1 MANKETRI
9 YKTDT
14 LEKLRQKSNEI
25 SLHLGDN
32 EQLNALMA
40 DKTYVYSASA
50 GQTLFAGSDTSSPA
64 KTARFETSP
73 AHTVDNTSGYIILE
87 SVSSLDASY
96 VQDAVI
102 YQGTSGTPSWQ
113 AYIVSATADKILVRD
128 SSGTFSTSSDLKVG
142 ATSPDTVD
150 SANVI
155 RIVTESY
162 PVGIVRVYNAGTE
175 LTQGIGPNS
184 FHVANIKATI
194 TQTGSPTLTNYTEGV
209 TIYQGSSETTQSDVE
224 SNASWYGTLHSV
236 SDGVIRVKTYN
247 GSFNASTL
255 IRALGSSNTI
265 TGSNHGPLVEVD
277 NTYGT
282 YVQLTTPAS
291 NANQIKLFSLD
302 LVAAINELQDDIGTV
317 ESLTTAANDL
327 VLAINEHDAELG
339 TITAG
344 AMGTTASTVETAI
357 REHEDQIGNESISTV
372 DAGDS
377 NNTITGALNQLH
389 AEVGDVTLA
398 NLGTDG
404 AANLTAAIR
413 EHEDQIGNHTNFHTI
428 SSTDNTISK
437 ALEQLHIE
445 VGDLALHTS
454 ADDLTE
460 AVNELEEDLFN
471 GEGATKRT
479 RSDLL
484 TTDKTSILDAINE
497 IHSELFVNGT
507 GVSFAGLSAD
517 YFKEAVE
524 ELRTELGN
532 HATLD
537 TNVTTD
543 AVSAINELENVIRD
557 DNTARTNYDLNTNSH
572 NLIAAIN
579 EFEGFLKSDTSART
593 NYGLNTA
600 AYNVKGAINEHEFQ
614 IGDMVFDNAGP
625 VDDADSTSLTGAV
638 NVLDLEIGL
647 TDYSAQGSD
656 ISTAIKNI
664 YDDINTS
671 GSLTSLHTTNTNIV
685 DAINEIEADIFNSGN
700 AGSGGS
706 RREMSDL
713 KTADK
718 TSILD
723 AINEIYDDIHTAGSV
738 TLDTQANFLVGAIN
752 EIEGVFDASTHEIS
766 AGANAFDITS
776 GTFTI
781 NSSANINLDTGNNH
795 IVLKDDGAEFG
806 RFTHNGGQLQL
817 KSGANQTFLTASNTN
832 ATFNNNLT
840 VENNLD
846 VDGTLNADGA
856 TTLNA
861 TRIDGDLDLNGSVD
875 VSTNAV
881 IHGTTELNGT
891 LGVDGNFRVGG
902 SSQGNGMF
910 TVNEQSGNTVVKG
923 TLEVDGTSGVDG
935 NFRVGSSTFSTAK
948 FKVFAASGNTDIMG
962 SLSVDSGFTVG
973 DNKFTVSYTNGN
985 TQIDGS
991 LDVDGAFGLD
1001 GNLRVGSSGANK
1013 FNVTA
1018 ANGNTQID
1026 GTLTADG
1033 HTDLNSSVTV
1043 DGHGEFNSTV
1053 NVDGVTTIS
1062 NATASSS
1069 STTGALVVTGGVG
1082 IGEDLY
1088 VAGDLYVEGDSVTL
1102 NTETLTVEDTLVLAG
1117 NGLTSEPSTGGF
1129 GFEVGPI
1136 TSPSG
1141 VASNVTGAHS
1151 IVYNYGHDNGDGTYG
1166 RWEADGA
1173 LILSTA
1179 TLNPPQIEGVDY
1191 GPAENLT
1198 FSAGSGLSETVTKTG
1213 STIVTN
1219 YVNIDKG
1226 SSQDIFKN
1234 VLVGAVTIEADG
1246 NEDTLT
1252 FTDDNVVNISANA
1265 GTQTLS
1271 LTHKNV
1277 LTDNS
1282 GTAGDFGQTGTQ
1294 DGNYI
1299 KSVTL
1304 TAEGHVSAITTGQ
1317 FDTRYQATNP
1327 YWVLQNGGTEV
1338 DQVGNTD
1345 TVNFVGGDHITITD
1359 SKAGEISTIT
1369 IAHEAVAEPV
1379 DLVQNN
1385 SGNTFIQD
1393 LSLTFDDF
1401 GHVTGATASTGS
1413 VTIGDGTLTVS
1424 GGAGMTGSGTF
1435 TANQSGNS
1443 TITLVN
1449 NDKGSAQEI
1458 FKTVQTQRSNTNV
1471 VAAAVADNNNDT
1483 LILRENGGIQF
1494 SSPADDV
1501 IAIKNS
1507 DKGSSQFI
1515 FKNVSGDSGTAVADN
1530 NDDTLTIA
1538 GGTNISTSVTGQT
1551 LTITNDYS
1559 HPTYAGDDIDI
1570 DTGAMTGAWVL
1581 SDLDF
1586 NIETD
1591 TLGHVVD
1598 ANGTFA
1604 KRQLTLSNLG
1614 YDGWDLYVEGTKKA
1628 DINVNGVVNF
1638 GDDGFLTT
1646 SFAAASNNKVSFGHP
1661 VSGVTA
1667 GDYGQSGVEDGKY
1680 IKSVTV
1686 DSRGHITAITA
1697 DDFDN
1702 RYDNYDYWHLTA
1714 DSGGTAQIDS
1724 NETVDIAGG
1733 NKINTVRSGNT
1744 VTVNLDSNHG
1754 FLTSQRTATF
1764 QAVNSG
1770 VDADDVIL
1778 RLNDGVNDDVRIT
1791 DSGTVTVSYTNA
1803 GQFNIHGADTNTDV
1817 NVNKANLEARLAQ
1830 VDGTVYI
1837 GNTSATNN
1845 IVVRGNFEVQGTQT
1859 TVNQETLKISDNKI
1873 ILNSDQ
1879 PNSTPTQDSFVEV
1892 ERGSYVNAYI
1902 KWNESDNRWQYAE
1915 GDTALTIRNFSRAD
1929 DDADKTTFKVE
1940 VDDNGQ
1946 ATITKNETLGIRGGT
1961 AISTDYVTTVAGE
1974 NHTLQVKH
1982 SDVGRNDPGV
1992 GTATLAYQGTFS
2004 AITGVSSNAQGH
2016 ITGVNT
2022 TQFTMPAGAVPNN
2035 GTLDINEGSLIDL
2048 TITGGDF
2055 TADKATET
2063 DITIN
2068 VDLNELTN
2076 MGDATAIVG
2085 TQDFLPILDNGVQK
2099 KKKISTITL
2108 SDFNNDQGWTSNVGD
2123 ITKVAITAGVGLVGS
2138 VTTNSG
2144 DHVQTLKANLIS
2156 DTLRNVTA
2164 QGISTTANRTY
2175 AVMPDSDGDLVVNVP
2190 WSDSNTNQLTT
2201 FQVEDGDG
2209 HEVTISQGK
2218 EWKFVE
2224 GEDAINASGDNYI
2237 NINWSDTSTGS
2248 DADPYDLKFSH
2259 KRTTRTNTTNGS
2271 ATTSFGGS
2279 FTIVDGVTTNAT
2291 GHVTGVNTKTI
2302 TMPSNPNTDKFL
2314 NDVSTVDNGANMILR
2329 HSMSNGTSHDVGITA
2344 GTNITLTPGT
2354 ETFSIA
2360 TTAEVNQNAYTYFN
2374 VNEYDSAT
2382 QSPVNQVAGAADTKT
2397 DTFALNFWKGF
2408 DVSGSNNTATIKLH
2422 NDRRSQYS
2430 NEDIY
2435 IGGNTHDYIFAD
2447 ASHGLRFYTANAEEM
2462 RLEDDGDLHVDGDV
2476 IAFSTTVS
2484 DERLKENIQVVD
2496 NALDKV
2502 SQLKGVTF
2510 DWKKD
2515 GEHSAGLIAQDVEKV
2530 LPSAVKEK
2538 GLPFK
2543 ANDDQEYKTVEY
2555 SQVTSLLVEAIKELR
2570 EENKLLRAEI
2580 ESLKDINK

>member
-40 DKTYVYSASA
+40 DKTYVYSASS

-73 AHTVDNTSGYIILE
+73 AHTIDNTAGYIILE
-87 SVSSLDASY
+87 SVSSLDSSY
-96 VQDAVI
+96 VEDAVV

-113 AYIVSATADKILVRD
+113 AYIVSATTDKILVRD
-128 SSGTFSTSSDLKVG
+128 SSGTFSSSADLKVG
-142 ATSPDTVD
+142 ASSPDTVD
-150 SANVI
+150 AANVI
-155 RIVTESY
+155 RIVIESY
-162 PVGIVRVYNAGTE
+162 PVAIARVYNNGTE
-175 LTQGIGPNS
+175 LTQGMGPNG
-184 FHVANIKATI
+184 FHAADIKATI
-194 TQTGSPTLTNYTEGV
+194 THTGSPTLTNFTRGV
-209 TIYQGSSETTQSDVE
+209 TVYQGSSQTTQAGVE
-224 SNASWYGTLHSV
+224 TNADWYGTLHSV

-247 GSFNASTL
+247 GSFIPTGTGSS

-265 TGSNHGPLVEVD
+265 TAHGSLTAID
-277 NTYGT
+277 NTYGS
-282 YVQLTTPAS
+282 YIELTTPATGS
-291 NANQIKLFSLD
+291 NQIKVFSLD

-339 TITAG
+339 TITAL
-344 AMGTTASTVETAI
+344 AMGTAASTVETAI

-389 AEVGDVTLA
+389 AEVGDVTLS

-404 AANLTAAIR
+404 NANLTAAIR
-413 EHEDQIGNHTNFHTI
+413 EHEDQIGNHTEFHSI
-428 SSTDNTISK
+428 SSADNTISK
-437 ALEQLHIE
+437 ALDQLHVE

-454 ADDLTE
+454 ANDLTE

-524 ELRTELGN
+524 ELRTELGD
-532 HATLD
+532 HTALD
-537 TNVTTD
+537 TNVTTS
-543 AVSAINELENVIRD
+543 AVAAINELENVLRD
-557 DNTARTNYDLNTNSH
+557 DLSERTGYAMGTNAH
-572 NLIAAIN
+572 NIIDAIN
-579 EFEGFLKSDTSART
+579 EIEAFLRGANGDYQLT
-593 NYGLNTA
+593 TA
-600 AYNVKGAINEHEFQ
+600 AQNVRDSLREHEDQ
-614 IGDMVFDNAGP
+614 IGNMAFGTGGP
-625 VDDADSTSLTGAV
+625 VDAANSTNLSAAVRVIDA
-638 NVLDLEIGL
+638 EIGD

-656 ISTAIKNI
+656 ITTAIKNI

-685 DAINEIEADIFNSGN
+685 DAINEIEADLFNSGN
-700 AGSGGS
+700 AGSGGN

-723 AINEIYDDIHTAGSV
+723 AINEIYDDIHTTGSV
-738 TLDTQANFLVGAIN
+738 TLDTTASHLVGAIN
-752 EIEGVFDASTHEIS
+752 EIESVFDASTYEIS
-766 AGANAFDITS
+766 AGANSFGVTS
-776 GTFTI
+776 GQFLI
-781 NSSANINLDTGNNH
+781 NSSADIILDADGGDIKLRDNGSANEFGAFSHTGNGNL
-795 IVLKDDGAEFG
+795 II
-806 RFTHNGGQLQL
+806 
-817 KSGANQTFLTASNTN
+817 KSGTTTMLTGSGTN

-840 VENNLD
+840 VENNLT
-846 VDGTLNADGA
+846 VSVNTTIGGTLGVVGH
-856 TTLNA
+856 TSLSTLGVS
-861 TRIDGDLDLNGSVD
+861 GDVGVGGNLSV
-875 VSTNAV
+875 T
-881 IHGTTELNGT
+881 GTTELDST
-891 LGVDGNFRVGG
+891 LGVDGNFRVG
-902 SSQGNGMF
+902 
-910 TVNEQSGNTVVKG
+910 VNKFNVVAASGNTQIDG
-923 TLEVDGTSGVDG
+923 TLEVDGTAGVDG
-935 NFRVGSSTFSTAK
+935 NFRVGA
-948 FKVFAASGNTDIMG
+948 D
-962 SLSVDSGFTVG
+962 
-973 DNKFTVSYTNGN
+973 
-985 TQIDGS
+985 
-991 LDVDGAFGLD
+991 
-1001 GNLRVGSSGANK
+1001 K

-1018 ANGNTQID
+1018 ASGNTQID
-1026 GTLTADG
+1026 GTLEVDGTGGIDGNFRVGNNKFNVTAASGNTQIDGTLDVDGNFEVGATKFNVTASNGNFVAKGTGRVDG
-1033 HTDLNSSVTV
+1033 HTDLNSSLTV

-1062 NATASSS
+1062 NGTASSS

-1088 VAGDLYVEGDSVTL
+1088 VAGDLYVEGDTVEL

-1129 GFEVGPI
+1129 GLEVGPI

-1179 TLNPPQIEGVDY
+1179 TLNPPQIESVDF
-1191 GPAENLT
+1191 GPSDNLT
-1198 FSAGSGLSETVTKTG
+1198 FSAGLGLSETVTKTG
-1213 STIVTN
+1213 ATVVTN
-1219 YVNIDKG
+1219 YINTDRGSSQKIFKTVAPSSGTSATADVNSDTLNITQGTGITTVGSGDNIITITNTDRG

-1234 VLVGAVTIEADG
+1234 ILVGAVTIDADG
-1246 NEDTLT
+1246 NDDTLT
-1252 FTDDNVVNISANA
+1252 FTDDDVVNISANS

-1282 GTAGDFGQTGTQ
+1282 GTAGNFGPSTQ
-1294 DGNYI
+1294 DGKYI
-1299 KSVTL
+1299 KSLTL
-1304 TAEGHVSAITTGQ
+1304 TAEGHVSAITTGD

-1327 YWVLQNGGTEV
+1327 YWVLQSGGTEL

-1359 SKAGEISTIT
+1359 SKVGETSTIT
-1369 IAHEAVAEPV
+1369 IAHEAVTEAAN
-1379 DLVQNN
+1379 LVQNN

-1413 VTIGDGTLTVS
+1413 VTIGNGTFTVS
-1424 GGAGMTGSGTF
+1424 GSSGLAGSGSM

-1443 TITLVN
+1443 
-1449 NDKGSAQEI
+1449 SAGL
-1458 FKTVQTQRSNTNV
+1458 TNT
-1471 VAAAVADNNNDT
+1471 
-1483 LILRENGGIQF
+1483 
-1494 SSPADDV
+1494 
-1501 IAIKNS
+1501 
-1507 DKGSSQFI
+1507 DKGSSQYI

-1530 NDDTLTIA
+1530 NDDTLTIT
-1538 GGTNISTSVTGQT
+1538 GGTNITTSVTGDT

-1559 HPTYAGDDIDI
+1559 HPVHPGDDINI
-1570 DTGAMTGAWVL
+1570 DTGALTGAWVI

-1586 NIETD
+1586 NINSD
-1591 TLGHVVD
+1591 TQGHVTD
-1598 ANGTFA
+1598 ANGTVA
-1604 KRQLTLSNLG
+1604 TRQLTLSDLSW
-1614 YDGWDLYVEGTKKA
+1614 DGWDLYVEGIKKA

-1661 VSGVTA
+1661 VSGITA
-1667 GDYGQSGVEDGKY
+1667 QTYGQPGTEDGSY

-1686 DSRGHITAITA
+1686 DSRGHISAITT
-1697 DDFDN
+1697 DDFDD
-1702 RYDNYDYWHLTA
+1702 RYDNYDHWHLTA
-1714 DSGGTAQIDS
+1714 DTGGTAQIDS

-1744 VTVNLDSNHG
+1744 VTVNLDANHG

-1764 QAVNSG
+1764 EAVNSG
-1770 VDADDVIL
+1770 VDGNDVIL
-1778 RLNDGVNDDVRIT
+1778 RLDDGTSDDVRIT
-1791 DSGTVTVSYTNA
+1791 DSGTVTVSYTNP
-1803 GQFNIHGADTNTDV
+1803 GQFNIHGNDTNTDIDV
-1817 NVNKANLEARLAQ
+1817 STANLKTRLSQ
-1830 VDGTVYI
+1830 LSGDDIYI
-1837 GNTSATNN
+1837 GDTSNDNT
-1845 IVVRGNFEVQGTQT
+1845 IIVRGNFHVEGTET
-1859 TVNQETLKISDNKI
+1859 TVNNETLKISDNKI

-1879 PNSTPTQDSFVEV
+1879 PNSAPTQNSFVEI

-1902 KWNESDNRWQYAE
+1902 KWNETTNRWQYAE
-1915 GDTALTIRNFSRAD
+1915 GDTTLTIRSFSRAD
-1929 DDADKTTFKVE
+1929 DDADKTTFKIE

-1946 ATITKNETLGIRGGT
+1946 ATITKDEVLGIRGGT
-1961 AISTDYVTTVAGE
+1961 AISTDYVTTVSGE
-1974 NHTLQVKH
+1974 NHTLQVSH
-1982 SDVGRNDPGV
+1982 SDVSHSDTTVAGQ
-1992 GTATLAYQGTFS
+1992 TLAASGTFS
-2004 AITGVSSNAQGH
+2004 AVTGVDVNSQGH
-2016 ITGVNT
+2016 VTEVITKP
-2022 TQFTMPAGAVPNN
+2022 FTLPASAIPNN
-2035 GTLDINEGSLIDL
+2035 GTLSMS
-2048 TITGGDF
+2048 TGTGLDGTATF
-2055 TADKATET
+2055 TADQAGNSSFAVTL
-2063 DITIN
+2063 
-2068 VDLNELTN
+2068 DLSELTD
-2076 MGDATAIVG
+2076 MTAAVDG
-2085 TQDFLPILDNGVQK
+2085 AQDELILLDNSEERRK
-2099 KKKISTITL
+2099 LISEINL
-2108 SDFNNDQGWTSNVGD
+2108 GQFNNDQGYTSNAGD
-2123 ITKVAITAGVGLVGS
+2123 ITAVNITAGVGLVGS
-2138 VTTNSG
+2138 VNTASG
-2144 DHVQTLKANLIS
+2144 DHNQTLKANLIS
-2156 DTLRNVTA
+2156 ETLRAVTA
-2164 QGISTTANRTY
+2164 QSITTTASRTY
-2175 AVMPDSDGDLVVNVP
+2175 AVMPDGDGDLVVNVP
-2190 WSDSNTNQLTT
+2190 WVDTQPSAQTT

-2209 HEVTISQGK
+2209 DEVTISNGK

-2224 GEDAINASGDNYI
+2224 GSEDVDATDNNYI
-2237 NINWSDTSTGS
+2237 QINWSDTSTGS

-2259 KRTTRTNTTNGS
+2259 KRTTRTNTTTGS
-2271 ATTSFGGS
+2271 ATTSFGGN

-2302 TMPSNPNTDKFL
+2302 TMPSNPNSDTFL
-2314 NDVSTVDNGANMILR
+2314 NDVSTIDNGANMILR
-2329 HSMSNGTSHDVGITA
+2329 HTMSNATSHDVGITA

-2354 ETFSIA
+2354 ETFEIA
-2360 TTAEVNQNAYTYFN
+2360 TTAQVNQNAFGYLGVGRFDSGTQGT
-2374 VNEYDSAT
+2374 VNAVTMTANAVSTTA
-2382 QSPVNQVAGAADTKT
+2382 SI
-2397 DTFALNFWKGF
+2397 NFWKGF
-2408 DVSGSNNTATIKLH
+2408 DVSGSGLATTVKLA

-2430 NEDIY
+2430 TDDIH
-2435 IGGNTHDYIFAD
+2435 IGGNTHDYIYAD
-2447 ASHGLRFYTANAEEM
+2447 ADVGLSFFTANSEDM
-2462 RLEDDGDLHVDGDV
+2462 RLTDGGTLHVDGDIV
-2476 IAFSTTVS
+2476 AYSTTIS

-2502 SQLKGVTF
+2502 CQLNGVTF
-2510 DWKKD
+2510 SWKHD
-2515 GEHSAGLIAQDVEKV
+2515 GEKSAGLIAQDVEKV
-2530 LPSAVKEK
+2530 LPTAIKEK
-2538 GLPFK
+2538 ELPLK
-2543 ANDDQEYKTVEY
+2543 LDDGIEYKTVEY

-2570 EENKLLRAEI
+2570 EENKLLRADI

>member
-1 MANKETRI
+1 
-9 YKTDT
+9 
-14 LEKLRQKSNEI
+14 
-25 SLHLGDN
+25 
-32 EQLNALMA
+32 
-40 DKTYVYSASA
+40 
-50 GQTLFAGSDTSSPA
+50 
-64 KTARFETSP
+64 
-73 AHTVDNTSGYIILE
+73 
-87 SVSSLDASY
+87 
-96 VQDAVI
+96 
-102 YQGTSGTPSWQ
+102 
-113 AYIVSATADKILVRD
+113 
-128 SSGTFSTSSDLKVG
+128 
-142 ATSPDTVD
+142 
-150 SANVI
+150 
-155 RIVTESY
+155 
-162 PVGIVRVYNAGTE
+162 
-175 LTQGIGPNS
+175 
-184 FHVANIKATI
+184 
-194 TQTGSPTLTNYTEGV
+194 
-209 TIYQGSSETTQSDVE
+209 
-224 SNASWYGTLHSV
+224 
-236 SDGVIRVKTYN
+236 
-247 GSFNASTL
+247 
-255 IRALGSSNTI
+255 
-265 TGSNHGPLVEVD
+265 
-277 NTYGT
+277 
-282 YVQLTTPAS
+282 
-291 NANQIKLFSLD
+291 
-302 LVAAINELQDDIGTV
+302 
-317 ESLTTAANDL
+317 
-327 VLAINEHDAELG
+327 
-339 TITAG
+339 
-344 AMGTTASTVETAI
+344 
-357 REHEDQIGNESISTV
+357 
-372 DAGDS
+372 
-377 NNTITGALNQLH
+377 
-389 AEVGDVTLA
+389 
-398 NLGTDG
+398 
-404 AANLTAAIR
+404 
-413 EHEDQIGNHTNFHTI
+413 
-428 SSTDNTISK
+428 
-437 ALEQLHIE
+437 
-445 VGDLALHTS
+445 
-454 ADDLTE
+454 
-460 AVNELEEDLFN
+460 
-471 GEGATKRT
+471 
-479 RSDLL
+479 
-484 TTDKTSILDAINE
+484 
-497 IHSELFVNGT
+497 
-507 GVSFAGLSAD
+507 
-517 YFKEAVE
+517 
-524 ELRTELGN
+524 
-532 HATLD
+532 
-537 TNVTTD
+537 
-543 AVSAINELENVIRD
+543 
-557 DNTARTNYDLNTNSH
+557 
-572 NLIAAIN
+572 
-579 EFEGFLKSDTSART
+579 
-593 NYGLNTA
+593 
-600 AYNVKGAINEHEFQ
+600 
-614 IGDMVFDNAGP
+614 
-625 VDDADSTSLTGAV
+625 
-638 NVLDLEIGL
+638 
-647 TDYSAQGSD
+647 
-656 ISTAIKNI
+656 
-664 YDDINTS
+664 
-671 GSLTSLHTTNTNIV
+671 
-685 DAINEIEADIFNSGN
+685 
-700 AGSGGS
+700 
-706 RREMSDL
+706 
-713 KTADK
+713 
-718 TSILD
+718 
-723 AINEIYDDIHTAGSV
+723 
-738 TLDTQANFLVGAIN
+738 
-752 EIEGVFDASTHEIS
+752 
-766 AGANAFDITS
+766 
-776 GTFTI
+776 
-781 NSSANINLDTGNNH
+781 
-795 IVLKDDGAEFG
+795 
-806 RFTHNGGQLQL
+806 
-817 KSGANQTFLTASNTN
+817 
-832 ATFNNNLT
+832 
-840 VENNLD
+840 
-846 VDGTLNADGA
+846 
-856 TTLNA
+856 
-861 TRIDGDLDLNGSVD
+861 
-875 VSTNAV
+875 
-881 IHGTTELNGT
+881 
-891 LGVDGNFRVGG
+891 
-902 SSQGNGMF
+902 
-910 TVNEQSGNTVVKG
+910 
-923 TLEVDGTSGVDG
+923 
-935 NFRVGSSTFSTAK
+935 
-948 FKVFAASGNTDIMG
+948 
-962 SLSVDSGFTVG
+962 
-973 DNKFTVSYTNGN
+973 
-985 TQIDGS
+985 
-991 LDVDGAFGLD
+991 
-1001 GNLRVGSSGANK
+1001 
-1013 FNVTA
+1013 
-1018 ANGNTQID
+1018 
-1026 GTLTADG
+1026 
-1033 HTDLNSSVTV
+1033 
-1043 DGHGEFNSTV
+1043 
-1053 NVDGVTTIS
+1053 
-1062 NATASSS
+1062 
-1069 STTGALVVTGGVG
+1069 
-1082 IGEDLY
+1082 
-1088 VAGDLYVEGDSVTL
+1088 
-1102 NTETLTVEDTLVLAG
+1102 LAG

-1129 GFEVGPI
+1129 GLEVGPI

-1179 TLNPPQIEGVDY
+1179 TLNPPQIESVDF
-1191 GPAENLT
+1191 GPSDNLT

-1213 STIVTN
+1213 ATIVTN
-1219 YVNIDKG
+1219 YVNTDKG

-1246 NEDTLT
+1246 NADTLT
-1252 FTDDNVVNISANA
+1252 FTDDNVVNVSANA
-1265 GTQTLS
+1265 GTQILS
-1271 LTHKNV
+1271 LSHADVFT
-1277 LTDNS
+1277 
-1282 GTAGDFGQTGTQ
+1282 GTAGNFGQVNAQ
-1294 DGNYI
+1294 DGKYI
-1299 KSVTL
+1299 KSLTL
-1304 TAEGHVSAITTGQ
+1304 TAEGHISAITTGD

-1327 YWVLQNGGTEV
+1327 YWVLQEGGTQV
-1338 DQVGNTD
+1338 DQVENEN
-1345 TVNFVGGDHITITD
+1345 TVNFVGGDHITLSNAHSNGT
-1359 SKAGEISTIT
+1359 STIT

-1385 SGNTFIQD
+1385 GGNTFIQD

-1413 VTIGDGTLTVS
+1413 VTIGNGTLTVE
-1424 GGAGMTGSGTF
+1424 GGSGMTGTGTF
-1435 TANQSGNS
+1435 TANQSGNA
-1443 TITLVN
+1443 TITLAN

-1471 VAAAVADNNNDT
+1471 VASAIADNNNDT

-1494 SSPADDV
+1494 SAPADDV

-1551 LTITNDYS
+1551 LTINNTYA

-1702 RYDNYDYWHLTA
+1702 RYDNYDNWHLTA

-2360 TTAEVNQNAYTYFN
+2360 TTAEVNQNAYAYFN

>member
-40 DKTYVYSASA
+40 DKTYVYSAST

-291 NANQIKLFSLD
+291 NANQIKVFSLD

-404 AANLTAAIR
+404 QANLTAAIR

-497 IHSELFVNGT
+497 IHKELFVNGT

-647 TDYSAQGSD
+647 TDYSAQGGD

-738 TLDTQANFLVGAIN
+738 TLDTNANFLVGAIN
-752 EIEGVFDASTHEIS
+752 EIESVFDASAYDIS
-766 AGANAFDITS
+766 AGTNAFNVTS

-795 IVLKDDGAEFG
+795 IVLKDDGVEFG

-881 IHGTTELNGT
+881 IHGTTELNST

-935 NFRVGSSTFSTAK
+935 NFRVGSSNFSTAK

-1018 ANGNTQID
+1018 SNGNTQID

-1179 TLNPPQIEGVDY
+1179 TLNPPQIESVDF
-1191 GPAENLT
+1191 GPSDNLT

-1213 STIVTN
+1213 ATIVTN
-1219 YVNIDKG
+1219 YVNTDKG

-1246 NEDTLT
+1246 NDDTLT

-1282 GTAGDFGQTGTQ
+1282 GAAGDFGQTGAQ

-1317 FDTRYQATNP
+1317 FDTRYQATDP

-1359 SKAGEISTIT
+1359 SKSGEISTIT
-1369 IAHEAVAEPV
+1369 IAHEAVTEAS
-1379 DLVQNN
+1379 DLVQDN

-1449 NDKGSAQEI
+1449 NDKGSSQNI
-1458 FKTVQTQRSNTNV
+1458 FKTVAPSTGTNATADVNSDTLNLTQGTGITTVGSGDNVITITNSDRGSSQNIFKNILSDSGT
-1471 VAAAVADNNNDT
+1471 AVADNNNDT
-1483 LILRENGGIQF
+1483 L
-1494 SSPADDV
+1494 
-1501 IAIKNS
+1501 
-1507 DKGSSQFI
+1507 
-1515 FKNVSGDSGTAVADN
+1515 
-1530 NDDTLTIA
+1530 TIT
-1538 GGTNISTSVTGQT
+1538 GGTNISTSVVGDT

-1559 HPTYAGDDIDI
+1559 HPTYAGDDFDI
-1570 DTGAMTGAWVL
+1570 DTGALTGAWVI
-1581 SDLDF
+1581 SDLDV
-1586 NIETD
+1586 NLTTD

-1598 ANGTFA
+1598 TNGSFA
-1604 KRQLTLSNLG
+1604 KRQLTLSDLG
-1614 YDGWDLYVEGTKKA
+1614 WNGWDLYVEGVKKA

-1661 VSGVTA
+1661 VSGITA
-1667 GDYGQSGVEDGKY
+1667 QTYGQSGAEDGTY
-1680 IKSVTV
+1680 IKSITV
-1686 DSRGHITAITA
+1686 DSRGHISAITA

-1702 RYDNYDYWHLTA
+1702 RYDNYQHWHLTG
-1714 DSGGTAQIDS
+1714 DSGGTAQIDT

-1764 QAVNSG
+1764 EAINSG
-1770 VDADDVIL
+1770 VDGNDVIL
-1778 RLNDGVNDDVRIT
+1778 RLDDGTNDDVRIT

-1961 AISTDYVTTVAGE
+1961 AISTDYVTTVSGE

-2035 GTLDINEGSLIDL
+2035 GTLTMGTSAGLDGSAS
-2048 TITGGDF
+2048 F
-2055 TADKATET
+2055 TADQAGDSTFT
-2063 DITIN
+2063 
-2068 VDLNELTN
+2068 VSLDLSELTD
-2076 MGDATAIVG
+2076 MTADVSG
-2085 TQDFLPILDNGVQK
+2085 ANDELILLDSGAERRKRIGEIKLGQ
-2099 KKKISTITL
+2099 
-2108 SDFNNDQGWTSNVGD
+2108 FNNDQGYTSNVGD
-2123 ITKVAITAGVGLVGS
+2123 ITKVAITAGVGLAGS

-2144 DHVQTLKANLIS
+2144 DHVQTIKANLIS
-2156 DTLRNVTA
+2156 ETLRNVTA

-2201 FQVEDGDG
+2201 FQVEDGDAT
-2209 HEVTISQGK
+2209 EVTIGQGK

-2224 GEDAINASGDNYI
+2224 GDENVDATGNSYI
-2237 NINWSDTSTGS
+2237 QINWSDTSTGS

-2271 ATTSFGGS
+2271 ATTSFGGN

-2314 NDVSTVDNGANMILR
+2314 NDVSTVDNGADMILR

-2360 TTAEVNQNAYTYFN
+2360 TTAEVNQNAFSYIN
-2374 VNEYDSAT
+2374 INEYNSGT
-2382 QSPVNQVAGAADTKT
+2382 QGTVNAVAGAADQKM
-2397 DTFALNFWKGF
+2397 DTMTIAFWKGF
-2408 DVSGSNNTATIKLH
+2408 DVSGSGDSATIKLH
-2422 NDRRSQYS
+2422 NDRRSQYTTD
-2430 NEDIY
+2430 DIY

-2447 ASHGLRFYTANAEEM
+2447 ASHGLRFYTSGAEEM
-2462 RLEDDGDLHVDGDV
+2462 RLENDGDLHVDGDV

-2543 ANDDQEYKTVEY
+2543 ADDDQEYKTVEY
-2555 SQVTSLLVEAIKELR
+2555 SQITSLLVEAIKELK
-2570 EENKLLRAEI
+2570 EENKLLRADI